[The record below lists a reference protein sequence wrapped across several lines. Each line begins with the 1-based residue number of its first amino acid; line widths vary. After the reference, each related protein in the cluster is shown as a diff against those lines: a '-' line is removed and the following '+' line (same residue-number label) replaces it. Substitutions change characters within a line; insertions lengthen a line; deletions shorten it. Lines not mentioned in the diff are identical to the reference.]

1 MSLPPA
7 SGTGRYFARAAKSIR
22 LIRQGCTNRPFF
34 HISVTHRRRLNS
46 QPVIEQLGSY
56 DPMPNTNNEKLVALN
71 LERVKFWLGKGA
83 HVTDPVAELLGL
95 SGFFPIHP
103 RSYMTAW
110 RNRRTER
117 ENIAKLEAEQAK
129 AKPPAS

>member
-56 DPMPNTNNEKLVALN
+56 DPMPNINNEKLVALN
-71 LERVKFWLGKGA
+71 LERIKYWLGQGA
-83 HVTDPVAELLGL
+83 HVTNPVAELLGL

-117 ENIAKLEAEQAK
+117 ENVAKLEEQK
-129 AKPPAS
+129 AKENTTS